1 MSEFIVYQ
9 QRFWVGMKNKS
20 EEIASGKEIV
30 GKKMNRWKNQRERRA
45 QNESNG
51 PKSTPTIN
59 ENYKNATYFITPQTN
74 FTKLFNDHFETQGS
88 PGLCL
93 TGLHTCG
100 DLAPSCLRIYTEN
113 EQITA
118 VCNIGCCY
126 HLLTEQ
132 FHNFIYEKIPREKSP
147 NSKRRQICKS
157 LENLSIIVKE
167 VYGFPMSKYLTGQKI
182 ELGRNARMAACQS
195 LYRTIDRQERPNDH
209 LFYRALLEVLLE
221 RKFPQYLDRTEV
233 GRMKQCQS
241 FVEYCRKAAKR
252 NPWLQLDT
260 ITDDELN
267 ELYDEFKDER
277 ERIDLYH
284 LMRITVATVVE
295 GAIMLDRLL
304 YLKENEKNVGVS
316 YLVRFFDPVI
326 SPRYF
331 GVVALKNFQQ

>member
-1 MSEFIVYQ
+1 MNESIVYQ
-9 QRFWVGMKNKS
+9 QRNWGGMKNKA
-20 EEIASGKEIV
+20 EEIASGEEIV
-30 GKKMNRWKNQRERRA
+30 GNKMNRRKKQKDRRA
-45 QNESNG
+45 HKESNE
-51 PKSTPTIN
+51 PKPTPATN

-74 FTKLFNDHFETQGS
+74 FTKLFNDHFETKGS

-100 DLAPSCLRIYTEN
+100 NLAPSCLKIFTKN
-113 EQITA
+113 EQISA

-132 FHNFIYEKIPREKSP
+132 FNNFSYEKISREKSP
-147 NSKRRQICKS
+147 NSKRKQICES
-157 LENLSIIVKE
+157 LENLSIIKD
-167 VYGFPMSKYLTGQKI
+167 VYGFPMSHYLIDQKA

-195 LYRTIDRQERPNDH
+195 LYRTIDRRERPNDH
-209 LFYRALLEVLLE
+209 LFYRALLEVLLK
-221 RKFPQYLDRTEV
+221 RKFPKYVDRTEV
-233 GRMKQCQS
+233 GRLKQCQS
-241 FVEYCRKAAKR
+241 FVEYCRKASKR

-260 ITDDELN
+260 ITDDELH

-284 LMRITVATVVE
+284 LMRISIATVVE

-304 YLKENEKNVGVS
+304 YLKENEQNVDVS

-331 GVVALKNFQQ
+331 GIVASKSFQQ